1 MQLQHNE
8 TARANRI
15 SIASTAGASG
25 SGGAVVAIDPSTGA
39 SAPDQWEL
47 DLDLTYTFPSGRLK
61 GLQIKTRAAL
71 INIEGTSGI
80 LPDIRLILNWPL
92 PLL

>member
-1 MQLQHNE
+1 M
-8 TARANRI
+8 
-15 SIASTAGASG
+15 GAPG
-25 SGGAVVAIDPSTGA
+25 LTGFVWFAQGVGAIDPSTGA